1 MTEKIDEVLY
11 SRQIGAIGMDTMKK
25 FNKLKILIIGLRG
38 LGIEIAKNIILMG
51 PNKVSIYDPQIAH
64 INDLT
69 SNFFLTEEDI
79 KNKKRRDE
87 ASIRKL
93 SELNSYVMCD
103 IMDGSDIFSQVNKY
117 NLITIT
123 EVMNKEKL
131 YLLNEECRKN
141 NVGFIYA
148 ADIGI
153 TCFCFIDFGDHIIKD
168 KNGEERKKY
177 FIQNINKNGDI
188 FIDRSIN
195 NKSFNINK
203 GNYIIFKDVKGINE
217 LNDGKPRKII
227 KSTPIS
233 FNIEDNVNYENY
245 ISGGICEEVKETI
258 NLKYESLKNRFYNPY
273 MDKKPS
279 PFDFTK
285 IGRGEL
291 IHCGILALHEF
302 YEKNNNS
309 LPELN
314 NSAMSNEILEIS
326 KEIYKKLKSEG
337 KKWIDNIKS
346 WNDRVILNIG
356 NWAKSEINPICSFLG
371 GIVAQEI
378 VKFTGKYTPI
388 NQWFWCEF
396 SETIE
401 NLPNETDRTLKNSR
415 YDDQIA
421 IFGND
426 IQEKLSDL
434 NIFMIGAGALGCE
447 FLKNF
452 ALMGISTNN
461 NKSVI
466 VTDDDNIEFSNLSR
480 QFLFRK
486 KDIGKS
492 KSKVACQEIKKLNN
506 VFNCID
512 MQARVGQENEGIFND
527 KFWENQDYIINA
539 VDNIKARIYID
550 KQCTFYEKPLID
562 SGTLGTQAHTQII
575 IPHVTKCYNDS
586 KPTEENPINLIPMC
600 TLHNFPITIEHCI
613 EWGRELFNTYFNE
626 DIIQLKNYIEN
637 KDNFYEK
644 LKKEDIFSQLKIIT
658 NIKNLIII
666 IRDKN
671 FDKCI
676 ELAIKKFNEN
686 YYQKINE
693 LLEDF
698 PEDHLNKDG
707 SKFWSGSKRFPH
719 PINFNVEDELHLS
732 FVKYFSIILAR
743 ILGVSIIND
752 NEYIK
757 NISKNFL
764 LNYNSNKIEEKLKKD
779 EEIIDFNNLDNI
791 ESLMESMLNEEEN
804 KEVKTIKEEIDKII
818 IGPTNIKE
826 EMLDKDNDS
835 KCHIDFIFSCSIIRA
850 KNYNIEEIDKQNVKM
865 IAGRI
870 IPALSTTTAAI
881 TGIVCLQIYTLL
893 QTNKIN
899 YFKNCFMNLAV
910 NSSIMVNPSPQIF
923 HKDKEYDEDIKGP
936 VKAIPMNW
944 TVWDKIIINGSKTVK
959 EFIDYIK
966 KEFDIDIIF
975 ITSNGLIIIQTFLPS
990 NTNDYNMKIE
1000 QIYKKEAEK
1009 KNLPVNDRF
1018 LILEINGEQ
1027 NKIPVLMPLIK
1038 YNYINNSLK

>member
-1 MTEKIDEVLY
+1 M
-11 SRQIGAIGMDTMKK
+11 
-25 FNKLKILIIGLRG
+25 NGL
-38 LGIEIAKNIILMG
+38 
-51 PNKVSIYDPQIAH
+51 
-64 INDLT
+64 
-69 SNFFLTEEDI
+69 
-79 KNKKRRDE
+79 
-87 ASIRKL
+87 
-93 SELNSYVMCD
+93 
-103 IMDGSDIFSQVNKY
+103 DIFSQINNY

-123 EVMNKEKL
+123 EIMNKEKL

-141 NVGFIYA
+141 KVGFIYTA
-148 ADIGI
+148 NIGI
-153 TCFCFIDFGDHIIKD
+153 TGFCFIDFGDHIIKD
-168 KNGEERKKY
+168 KNGVEKKKY
-177 FIQNINKNGDI
+177 YIQNINKNGNI
-188 FIDRSIN
+188 FIDRSVN
-195 NKSFNINK
+195 NQNFNINK
-203 GNYIIFKDVKGINE
+203 GKYIIFNDVKGIKE
-217 LNDGKPRKII
+217 LNDGKPRLIT

-233 FNIEDNVNYENY
+233 FNIEDNLNYENY

-258 NLKYESLKNRFYNPY
+258 NLKYESFKKRFYTPY
-273 MDKKPS
+273 TDKKPNQ
-279 PFDFTK
+279 FDPLK
-285 IGRGEL
+285 IGIGEL

-302 YEKNNNS
+302 FEKNNSS
-309 LPELN
+309 LPDLN
-314 NSAMSNEILEIS
+314 NLEMSKEILEIS

-337 KKWIDNIKS
+337 QKWIDNIKT
-346 WNDRVILNIG
+346 WNDKIILNIG

-388 NQWFWCEF
+388 NQWFWFEF

-401 NLPNETDRTLKNSR
+401 NLPNEIDRTLKNSR

-421 IFGND
+421 IYGND
-426 IQEKLSDL
+426 IQEKLSNL

-461 NKSVI
+461 NKNVI

-492 KSKVACQEIKKLNN
+492 KSKIACQETKKLNHK
-506 VFNCID
+506 FNCIY
-512 MQARVGQENEGIFND
+512 MQARVGLENEKIFND
-527 KFWENQDYIINA
+527 KFWEKQVYIINA
-539 VDNIKARIYID
+539 VDNIKARKYID

-575 IPHVTKCYNDS
+575 IPHITTCYNDS
-586 KPTEENPINLIPMC
+586 KPSEENPLNLIPMC

-613 EWGRELFNTYFNE
+613 EWGRELFNTYFND
-626 DIIQLKNYIEN
+626 DIIQLKSFIEN
-637 KDNFYEK
+637 KENFYAK
-644 LKKEDIFSQLKIIT
+644 LKKEDVFSQLKIIK
-658 NIKNLIII
+658 NIKSLMIILGE
-666 IRDKN
+666 KN

-686 YYQKINE
+686 YCQKINQ
-693 LLEDF
+693 LLADY

-719 PINFNVEDELHLS
+719 PIIFNEEDELHLS

-743 ILGVSIIND
+743 TLGISIIND
-752 NEYIK
+752 DKY
-757 NISKNFL
+757 
-764 LNYNSNKIEEKLKKD
+764 LKKTAKNYWLLYNTNKTKTEINKD
-779 EEIIDFNNLDNI
+779 DEIIDFNNFDNI

-804 KEVKTIKEEIDKII
+804 KEVKIIKEEIAKINI
-818 IGPTNIKE
+818 DSPNIKE
-826 EMLDKDNDS
+826 EILDKDNDS
-835 KCHIDFIFSCSIIRA
+835 KGHIDFIYSCSIIRA
-850 KNYNIEEIDKQNVKM
+850 KNYNIQEVDKQKVKM

-870 IPALSTTTAAI
+870 IPALSSTTAAI

-899 YFKNCFMNLAV
+899 FFRNCYMNLGV
-910 NSSIMVNPSPQIF
+910 NSNIMVKPSPQIC
-923 HKDKEYDEDIKGP
+923 HKDKEYDEDLNRPI
-936 VKAIPMNW
+936 KAIPMNW

-966 KEFDIDIIF
+966 KEYDVDIIF
-975 ITSNGLIIIQTFLPS
+975 IISNGLTIIQTLLPS
-990 NTNDYNMKIE
+990 NTDKYKMKIE
-1000 QIYKKEAEK
+1000 QIYVDEAGK
-1009 KNLPVNDRF
+1009 KNMPVNERF
-1018 LILEINGEQ
+1018 LILEINGEC

-1038 YNYINNSLK
+1038 YNYSNN